1 MLKLN
6 NATFPVAPK
15 DARARVLAGPVPQ
28 VMDKIGSTLQKQAR
42 TLLKCNV
49 YSSLGRSDKVFMWD
63 LIKAAVR
70 LQRDTIK
77 RHQF

>member
-1 MLKLN
+1 MLKRN
-6 NATFPVAPK
+6 NATIPVAPK
-15 DARARVLAGPVPQ
+15 DARARVLAGTVPQ
-28 VMDKIGSTLQKQAR
+28 VMDKIGSTLEKRAR

-49 YSSLGRSDKVFMWD
+49 YRSLGRSDKVLMWD

-77 RHQF
+77 LHQF